1 MNSFTLKA
9 SQDPK
14 EVPGPLRLW
23 LYAISKPGLFIPF
36 FLSLYFFPIFLFAQ
50 SDGLPR
56 GANLPY
62 SRYESENGS
71 MGGGAALQQ
80 SPLFNQADI
89 ASEASNQKYV
99 SLPSNGS
106 YVQWTLTAAAQAM
119 DLRFT
124 MPDNAAG
131 TGLTGSLDLYVN
143 GVMVQTISLS
153 SYWAYQYFTTGS
165 DPVQQQAGTTK
176 TFMRFDEVHFQLLV
190 ALKAGDV
197 LKIQKDNGDALTY
210 GVDFIELEPLPAAIA
225 QPAGSLSVT
234 NYGAVPNDNNDDFA
248 AFNACISD
256 AMAKKMNVYIPPGKF
271 LLSDKITLNVSN
283 MKIQGAGIWYT
294 TIYFSTPK
302 QFYGGWYAR
311 STGVEIS
318 DFTMNTANNARF
330 KYNESNP
337 RVPGDPY
344 IIYKAFEGTYGSNSR
359 IHDVWEEHFEVGA
372 WIAGYDPPYPVDIT
386 QNLVISNC
394 RIRNNYADGVN
405 FSQGTSNSTVTNCS
419 VRNNGDDGLAVWPST
434 ANNVTTPGINNS
446 FYNNT
451 VENQWRAGATA
462 LFGGYGHQV
471 HHNVYKDGIAS
482 SAIRFTNDFSGFSFD
497 NTKAP
502 IHIYENTITNF
513 GTSRDLFD
521 QKRGAIEFNADGQG
535 IFNFQFDNI
544 NINNSQRHAIQMYGQ
559 NIYNMTFNN
568 TVINGT
574 GLDGTPDNPSGNDYG
589 GFGIWC
595 AANTQTATF
604 NKLTVT
610 NSKNGAYDVINPG
623 SFNLIITNATVAVTG
638 VSLNPSADTSLASGQ
653 TLQISAV
660 INPADASNKNVTWTS
675 SDSTI
680 AAVDGTG
687 KVTAK
692 GIGTATITVTT
703 QDGSN
708 KTASLKVTVT
718 PAVNVTSVSDTAV
731 KGGRTGSFTIATVGL
746 TSPVTVSYT
755 LSGTEQP
762 SGYTANPAL
771 TGSVTLT
778 PAAPSQVIV
787 ISAVE
792 DHTFTGAKT
801 LTLTLNPGSGYRLG
815 GNTSNTMQILDDNA
829 PPCTSPVVAKVTGS
843 APVIDQ
849 TIDAVWSIAPVKSI
863 ANVTIAGAPAGYSGQ
878 WRALYDST
886 NLYLLVQVND
896 ATLINNGGTAWWNSD
911 AVELFIDAN
920 NTKSTTYNGINDFQ
934 LGFRWNDNTVNA
946 GGNSVTNTTG
956 IRFSMYATGTGY
968 NLEAALP
975 WSTLGTTAALGK
987 ALGMDVALDDADN
1000 SSGRLGQLAS
1010 FATTTTAW
1018 QDPAVFGTVYLTTCN
1033 GGGNTQP
1040 PVANAGANQTLAAG
1054 TTSVTLQGSGSDPNG
1069 KPITYSWTE
1078 VSGPVVT
1085 FSNTGIATP
1094 VVSGLTNG
1102 STYVFALTVN
1112 NGSLSASAQVQI
1124 MVSSG
1129 GSQPGT
1135 VTANQLSGTLTIDG
1149 NLTESAW
1156 KINTPVTKS
1165 VIGTANNT
1173 VTYGLLWDNTN
1184 LYIGVKVLD
1193 AALFGNSTNFWNGDA
1208 VEVLINP
1215 GNGKSGAYTGF
1226 DNQLIQPYNNSGLFE
1241 KVSISGVQ
1249 HAWAPISGGYSVE
1262 MAIPWSQLGLTP
1274 AVGLK
1279 IGFDIANDDDDT
1291 GGGRTAQAVWFGTVN
1306 DYQNTS
1312 GFGTLVLGSGTGG
1325 SAIGGSAAAGISR
1338 SLEADSAGIS
1348 LKLVPNPV
1356 VGGLARAFVT
1366 GATGIAEVRVYDLAG
1381 RQVYSVRGQAL
1392 LDLNLSG
1399 LVKGVYIVTLVA
1411 DGRKIQ
1417 QKLLIL

>member
-1 MNSFTLKA
+1 METPWRA
-9 SQDPK
+9 
-14 EVPGPLRLW
+14 
-23 LYAISKPGLFIPF
+23 KPGLLVPF
-36 FLSLYFFPIFLFAQ
+36 FICLCLLPLFLFAQ

-56 GANLPY
+56 GAQLPY
-62 SRYESENGS
+62 TRYESENGRT
-71 MGGGAALQQ
+71 GGGAALQQ

-99 SLPSNGS
+99 SLPGNGA
-106 YVQWTLTAAAQAM
+106 YVEWTLSAPAQAM
-119 DLRFT
+119 NLRFT
-124 MPDNAAG
+124 MPDNTTG
-131 TGLTGSLDLYVN
+131 TGLTGSLSLYVN
-143 GVMVQTISLS
+143 TVLVKTISLS

-165 DPVQQQAGTTK
+165 DPMQTPAAKVL
-176 TFMRFDEVHFQLLV
+176 MRFDEVHFQLPG
-190 ALKAGDV
+190 ALKSGDV
-197 LKIQKDNGDALTY
+197 VRIQKDNGDGLTY
-210 GVDFIELEPLPAAIA
+210 GVDFIELEPLPAPIA

-234 NYGAVPNDNNDDFA
+234 GYGAVPDDNNDDFA
-248 AFNACISD
+248 AFNACIS
-256 AMAKKMNVYIPPGKF
+256 AAASQGKSVYIPAGKF
-271 LLSDKITLNVSN
+271 LLSDKLTLNVTN

-294 TIYFSTPK
+294 TIYFSNPK
-302 QFYGGWYAR
+302 QFYGGILAR
-311 STGVEIS
+311 SSGVEIS
-318 DFTMNTANNARF
+318 DFTMNTANNQRL

-344 IIYKAFEGTYGSNSR
+344 IIYKAFMGTYGTNSKV
-359 IHDVWEEHFEVGA
+359 HDVWEEHFECGF

-405 FSQGTSNSTVTNCS
+405 FCQGTSNSTVMNCS
-419 VRNNGDDGLAVWPST
+419 IRNNGDDGMAVWP
-434 ANNVTTPGINNS
+434 NNASGVNQPCINNS
-446 FYNNT
+446 FHNNT
-451 VENQWRAGATA
+451 VENQWRAGGTA

-482 SAIRFTNDFSGFSFD
+482 SAIRATNDFSGFTFD
-497 NTKAP
+497 NTQAP

-521 QKRGAIEFNADGQG
+521 QKRGAIELYANQG
-535 IFNFQFDNI
+535 IFNFVWDNN
-544 NINNSQRHAIQMYGQ
+544 NINNSQRHAVQMYGV

-574 GLDGTPDNPSGNDYG
+574 GLDGTPDNPAGNEYG
-589 GFGIWC
+589 GFGIWS
-595 AANTQTATF
+595 AASSQTATF

-610 NSKNGAYDVINPG
+610 NAKNGAYDNINSG
-623 SFNLIITNATVAVTG
+623 FLLIITNSTVAVSG
-638 VSLNPSADTSLASGQ
+638 VSINPSADTTLGSGQ
-653 TLQISAV
+653 TLQLSAV
-660 INPADASNKNVTWTS
+660 ITPADATNKNVTWKS

-680 AAVDGTG
+680 ASVDLTG
-687 KVTAK
+687 KVAAK

-703 QDGSN
+703 QDSSN
-708 KTASLKVTVT
+708 KSASLKVTVT
-718 PAVNVTSVSDTAV
+718 PAVNVTSVADTAV
-731 KGGRTGSFTIATVGL
+731 KGGKTGSFIISTVGI
-746 TSPVTVSYT
+746 TSPVTVGYT
-755 LSGTEQP
+755 LSGTEP
-762 SGYTANPAL
+762 ASGYTANPAL

-778 PAAPSQVIV
+778 PSSLSQVIV
-787 ISAVE
+787 ISALNDNV
-792 DHTFTGAKT
+792 FTGTKT
-801 LTLTLNPGSGYRLG
+801 LTLTLSAGSAYRLG
-815 GNTSNTMQILDDNA
+815 GNTSATITILDVNA
-829 PPCTSPVVAKVTGS
+829 PPCTSPVVAKVSGS

-863 ANVTIAGAPAGYSGQ
+863 SNVTIGGLPAGYSGQ

-911 AVELFIDAN
+911 AVEIFIDAN
-920 NTKSTTYNGINDFQ
+920 NTKGTTYNGINDFQ
-934 LGFRWNDNTVNA
+934 LGFRWNDNTVNT
-946 GGNSVTNTTG
+946 GSNSVTNTTG

-975 WSTLGTTAALGK
+975 WSTLGTTSAVGK
-987 ALGMDVALDDADN
+987 ALGMDVALDNSDN
-1000 SSGRLGQLAS
+1000 SGGRGGQLAS

-1018 QDPAVFGTVYLTTCN
+1018 QNPSVFGTVYLTTCSGSTN
-1033 GGGNTQP
+1033 QP

-1069 KPITYSWTE
+1069 KPITYSWTQ
-1078 VSGPVVT
+1078 VSGPAVT
-1085 FSNTGIATP
+1085 FSNTTIATP

-1102 STYVFALTVN
+1102 STYVFKLTVN

-1124 MVSSG
+1124 TVSSSG
-1129 GSQPGT
+1129 TQPGT
-1135 VTANQLSGTLTIDG
+1135 VTAGQLSGTLTIDG
-1149 NLTESAW
+1149 SLSESAW

-1173 VTYGLLWDNTN
+1173 VTYGVLWDNTN
-1184 LYIGVKVLD
+1184 LYIGIKVLD
-1193 AALFGNSTNFWNGDA
+1193 AALFGNATNFWNGDA

-1249 HAWAPISGGYSVE
+1249 HAWAPITGGYSVE

-1274 AVGLK
+1274 AVGLN
-1279 IGFDIANDDDDT
+1279 IGFDIANDDDDA

-1306 DYQNTS
+1306 DYQSTA

-1325 SAIGGSAAAGISR
+1325 AAAGATGLAGVGR
-1338 SLEADSAGIS
+1338 SLAADSGVIS
-1348 LKLVPNPV
+1348 LRLVPNTV
-1356 VGGLARAFVT
+1356 VDGLARALVT
-1366 GATGIAEVRVYDLAG
+1366 GANGVSEVQIYDLAG
-1381 RQVYSVRGQAL
+1381 RLVYSARGQAP

-1399 LVKGVYIVTLVA
+1399 LGKGVYIVRLTA
-1411 DGRKIQ
+1411 DGRRSQ
-1417 QKLLIL
+1417 QKLLIQ

>member
-1 MNSFTLKA
+1 MGGFCIFLCL
-9 SQDPK
+9 
-14 EVPGPLRLW
+14 LRT
-23 LYAISKPGLFIPF
+23 S
-36 FLSLYFFPIFLFAQ
+36 LFAQ

-56 GANLPY
+56 GAQLPY
-62 SRYESENGS
+62 TRYESENGRT
-71 MGGGAALQQ
+71 GGGAALQQ

-89 ASEASNQKYV
+89 ASEASNQQYV
-99 SLPSNGS
+99 SLPANGA
-106 YVQWTLTAAAQAM
+106 YVEWTLSTPAQAM

-124 MPDNAAG
+124 MPDNTTG
-131 TGLTGSLDLYVN
+131 TGQTGSLNLYVN
-143 GVMVQTISLS
+143 TVLVKTISLT

-165 DPVQQQAGTTK
+165 DPVQTQAGTTK
-176 TFMRFDEVHFQLLV
+176 TFMRFDEVHFQLPN
-190 ALKAGDV
+190 ALKSGDV
-197 LKIQKDNGDALTY
+197 LRIQKDNGDAFTY
-210 GVDFIELEPLPAAIA
+210 GVDFIELEPLPAPIA

-234 NYGAVPNDNNDDFA
+234 SYGAVPDDNNDDFA
-248 AFNACISD
+248 AFNACLS
-256 AMAKKMNVYIPPGKF
+256 AAQSQGKSVYIPAGKF
-271 LLSDKITLNVSN
+271 LLSDKWTVNVTN

-302 QFYGGWYAR
+302 QFYGGFYAR
-311 STGVEIS
+311 ASGVEIS

-344 IIYKAFEGTYGSNSR
+344 IIYKAFEGTYGTNSK

-405 FSQGTSNSTVTNCS
+405 FSQGTSNSTVMNCS
-419 VRNNGDDGLAVWPST
+419 IRNNGDDGMAVWPST
-434 ANNVTTPGINNS
+434 ANGVNTPGINNS
-446 FYNNT
+446 FHNNT
-451 VENQWRAGATA
+451 VENQWRAGGTA

-497 NTKAP
+497 NTQAP
-502 IHIYENTITNF
+502 NHIYENTITNF
-513 GTSRDLFD
+513 GTSKDLFD
-521 QKRGAIEFNADGQG
+521 QKRGAIEFNANNQG
-535 IFNFQFDNI
+535 IFNFVWDNN

-574 GLDGTPDNPSGNDYG
+574 GLDGTPDNPAGNDYG

-595 AANTQTATF
+595 AANSQTATF

-610 NSKNGAYDVINPG
+610 NAKNGAYDNINPG
-623 SFNLIITNATVAVTG
+623 SFNLIITNATVAVSG
-638 VSLNPSADTSLASGQ
+638 VSINPSADTSLGSGQ
-653 TLQISAV
+653 TLQLTAV
-660 INPADASNKNVTWTS
+660 VAPADATNKNVAWKS

-680 AAVDGTG
+680 ASVDVTG

-692 GIGTATITVTT
+692 GIGTATITVTSL
-703 QDGSN
+703 DSSSN
-708 KTASLKVTVT
+708 KSASLKVTVT
-718 PAVNVTSVSDTAV
+718 PAVNVTSVADTAV
-731 KGGRTGSFTIATVGL
+731 KGGRTGSFTIATAGI
-746 TSPVTVSYT
+746 TSPVTVNYT
-755 LSGTEQP
+755 LSGTEP
-762 SGYTANPAL
+762 ASGYTASPAL
-771 TGSVTLT
+771 TGSITLT
-778 PAAPSQVIV
+778 PSSPSQVIV
-787 ISAVE
+787 ITALE
-792 DHTFTGAKT
+792 DHTFTGTKT
-801 LTLTLNPGSGYRLG
+801 LTLTLSPASAYRLG
-815 GNTSNTMQILDDNA
+815 GNTSNTMTILDDNA
-829 PPCTSPVVAKVTGS
+829 PPCTSPVVAKVSGS

-863 ANVTIAGAPAGYSGQ
+863 SNVTIGSLPAGYSGQ
-878 WRALYDST
+878 WRALYDSV

-911 AVELFIDAN
+911 AVEIFIDAN
-920 NTKSTTYNGINDFQ
+920 NTKSKTYNGINDFQ
-934 LGFRWNDNTVNA
+934 LGFRWNDNTVNV

-975 WSTLGTTAALGK
+975 WSTLGTTPAIGK
-987 ALGMDVALDDADN
+987 ALGLEVELDN
-1000 SSGRLGQLAS
+1000 SDNSGGRSGQLAS

-1018 QDPAVFGTVYLTTCN
+1018 SDPSVFGTVYLTTCS
-1033 GGGNTQP
+1033 GGGNNQP

-1069 KPITYSWTE
+1069 KPITYSWTQ
-1078 VSGPVVT
+1078 VSGPAVT
-1085 FSNTGIATP
+1085 FSNTAVATP

-1102 STYVFALTVN
+1102 STYVFQLTVN

-1124 MVSSG
+1124 VVNSSG
-1129 GSQPGT
+1129 TQPGT
-1135 VTANQLSGTLTIDG
+1135 VTAGQLSGTLTIDG
-1149 NLTESAW
+1149 SLSESAW

-1173 VTYGLLWDNTN
+1173 VTYGVLWDNTN

-1193 AALFGNSTNFWNGDA
+1193 AALFGNATNFWNGDA

-1215 GNGKSGAYTGF
+1215 SNSKSGAYTGF

-1241 KVSISGVQ
+1241 KVAISGVQ

-1262 MAIPWSQLGLTP
+1262 IAIPWSQLGLTP
-1274 AVGLK
+1274 AVGLN

-1291 GGGRTAQAVWFGTVN
+1291 GGGRTAQAVWFGTIN
-1306 DYQNTS
+1306 DYQSTA
-1312 GFGTLVLGSGTGG
+1312 GFGTLILGSGTGG
-1325 SAIGGSAAAGISR
+1325 AAVNAAGLAGVGR
-1338 SLEADSAGIS
+1338 SLGADSAEIS
-1348 LKLVPNPV
+1348 LRLIPNPV
-1356 VGGLARAFVT
+1356 VSGMARALVT
-1366 GATGIAEVRVYDLAG
+1366 GTSGIAEVQIYDLAG
-1381 RQVYSVRGQAL
+1381 RLVYSARGQAP
-1392 LDLNLSG
+1392 LDMNLSG
-1399 LVKGVYIVTLVA
+1399 LGKGVYIVRLLS
-1411 DGRKIQ
+1411 DGRSIQ
-1417 QKLLIL
+1417 RKLLIQ